1 MSTPLPVFRIG
12 YLTGSVGAGHRSGQ
26 PDRSGSINFLVYNR
40 GFADGFAA
48 AEVIRWASFPK
59 TEIVWRSDPVL
70 VRPTEGA
77 LIEFLTESF
86 DGHRYWARLVV
97 TEETLVPSIEFVVVD
112 DFEEII
118 DASERQIGYYG
129 PNDLVKFQL
138 PVRPPGTVEV
148 PPTGQATEVSP

>member
-1 MSTPLPVFRIG
+1 MSTPSPAYRIG

-40 GFADGFAA
+40 GFSDGYAA
-48 AEVIRWASFPK
+48 AEVIRWVDFPPK
-59 TEIVWRSDPVL
+59 TEVVWRSDSFL
-70 VRPTEGA
+70 IKPTEGA

-97 TEETLVPSIEFVVVD
+97 TEETLVPSVEFVVVD
-112 DFEEII
+112 NFQEIV

-129 PNDLVKFQL
+129 PNDLVKFTL
-138 PVRPPGTVEV
+138 PLRPPGGLEV
-148 PPTGQATEVSP
+148 PPTGVLSELT